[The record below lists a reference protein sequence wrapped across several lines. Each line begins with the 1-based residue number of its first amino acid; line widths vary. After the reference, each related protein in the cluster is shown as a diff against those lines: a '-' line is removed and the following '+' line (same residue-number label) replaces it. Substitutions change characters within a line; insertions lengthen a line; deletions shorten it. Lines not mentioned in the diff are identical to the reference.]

1 MHAPAA
7 PGDGLVGKADDG
19 EGWDAGADLIC
30 TSTARA
36 SIPSKATVVIRTNIA
51 EPSPEASPL

>member
-1 MHAPAA
+1 MHALAA
-7 PGDGLVGKADDG
+7 LGDGLVGKADDG

-36 SIPSKATVVIRTNIA
+36 SIPSKATRRDPANIA
-51 EPSPEASPL
+51 EPRPQLPPL